1 MEKKWTKIYST
12 SKLYQAELLKGL
24 LEENDIEAVIIN
36 KQDSAYLFGEMELY
50 VDADDVMKATRMIN
64 TQNELWKNSS

>member
-12 SKLYQAELLKGL
+12 GKLYQAELLKGL

-50 VDADDVMKATRMIN
+50 VDADNVMKATRMIN
-64 TQNELWKNSS
+64 TQIEL

>member
-12 SKLYQAELLKGL
+12 GKLYQAELLKGL

-64 TQNELWKNSS
+64 TQNEL